1 MSVVGWIFTA
11 GVFVFGMAATYPVAG
26 PGGSLLSG
34 GFLALMYLA
43 RVAIHTRPSAPSE
56 PIALN
61 AYGRAALA
69 NLVDAFARAP
79 DDDMRGHDLVRRG
92 RAPSDRELVGL
103 IGLAA
108 FMQRCHYTTQDS
120 TDYSAMWAGRA
131 EVRSLFKLIY
141 GWEPNSYEDRAFTNL
156 ISSAYPKEGSA
167 SLSVADASAQ
177 DPASA
182 SR

>member
-92 RAPSDRELVGL
+92 RAPSGKAGNGALGCTTPE
-103 IGLAA
+103 AA
-108 FMQRCHYTTQDS
+108 GSGNSPATRSS
-120 TDYSAMWAGRA
+120 TLPARGAIDFPRAGCNC
-131 EVRSLFKLIY
+131 
-141 GWEPNSYEDRAFTNL
+141 G
-156 ISSAYPKEGSA
+156 
-167 SLSVADASAQ
+167 
-177 DPASA
+177 
-182 SR
+182 